1 MIRSKILNHFA
12 RFASLAALAAL
23 LAPTSALAGDAEKG
37 KGLYTINCASCH
49 GETGRGDGPVAI
61 AVPPPPPRDFTVGDF
76 KYDAD
81 ENGTVGT
88 DADLKTVIAKGAGAF
103 GGNMMMAAWGGLL
116 SDEDIDNLVAYI
128 RTLKQ

>member
-1 MIRSKILNHFA
+1 MIRSKIPNYFA

-23 LAPTSALAGDAEKG
+23 LAPTSALAADAEKA
-37 KGLYTINCASCH
+37 KGLYTANCASCH
-49 GETGRGDGPVAI
+49 GETGKGDGPVAV

-81 ENGTVGT
+81 EDGTVGT
-88 DADLKTVIAKGAGAF
+88 DADLKAVIGKGAGAF
-103 GGNMMMAAWGGLL
+103 GGNVMMATWGGLL